1 MRKKFYP
8 GCNLEQENTRENNSH
23 PRCNSGMEQDG
34 VENVNFR
41 FVQTGELWADR
52 KDESLEKDDKT
63 R

>member
-1 MRKKFYP
+1 MQVHPRTGEYMRK
-8 GCNLEQENTRENNSH
+8 QSH
-23 PRCNSGMEQDG
+23 PGCNSGMEQDG